1 MPIYLIQHGKSLPKD
16 LDPEKG
22 LSEEGRAETEKMAEL
37 AKEYGVAVS
46 AIKHSGKK
54 RARQTAEIF
63 AEALKPE
70 NGTGELDGLGPMDDA
85 AAFSNII
92 EKTENWMIVGHLPF
106 MTRLVSFLITGSIEK
121 VLLKFQ
127 NSGILCLDKDADEKT
142 WIIKWALMPN
152 IS

>member
-1 MPIYLIQHGKSLPKD
+1 MPIYLVQHGKSLPKD

-22 LSEEGRAETEKMAEL
+22 LSQEGRAETEKMAEL
-37 AKEYGVAVS
+37 AKEYGLAVS

-63 AEALKPE
+63 AEALEPE
-70 NGTGELDGLGPMDDA
+70 DGTGELDGLGPMDDA
-85 AAFSNII
+85 AVFANII
-92 EKTENWMIVGHLPF
+92 EKAENWMIVGHLPF
-106 MTRLVSFLITGSIEK
+106 MARLVSFLITGSLEK

-127 NSGILCLDKDADEKT
+127 NSGVVCLDRDPDGGG
-142 WIIKWALMPN
+142 WIIKWALTPN